1 MTFPSNPDA
10 DPDPTSQIAWPARQG
25 KPARDQDA
33 DGQPKTLGEQD
44 RRGSRSSTSRPN
56 GGGKPVPSPSSSE
69 ADGSGGKRRMSTWDL
84 FCLSIAM
91 GGSQVAWTVE
101 LG

>member
-1 MTFPSNPDA
+1 MTFPSSADS

-25 KPARDQDA
+25 KPARSESN
-33 DGQPKTLGEQD
+33 GQLNVVGEQ
-44 RRGSRSSTSRPN
+44 GGRSSAPRQN
-56 GGGKPVPSPSSSE
+56 GSKPPPSESAVEGES
-69 ADGSGGKRRMSTWDL
+69 SGGKKRMSTLDL
-84 FCLSIAM
+84 IYLSIAM

>member
-1 MTFPSNPDA
+1 MTFPANVDS

-25 KPARDQDA
+25 ER
-33 DGQPKTLGEQD
+33 T
-44 RRGSRSSTSRPN
+44 RRGSNKHNGQNGRSGSRPSASRTN
-56 GGGKPVPSPSSSE
+56 GGVAKPAGAE
-69 ADGSGGKRRMSTWDL
+69 AESSGGKKRMSTLDL
-84 FCLSIAM
+84 FNLSLAM